1 MKKIIYISLLIITI
15 SKINIIEYG
24 KEIPFDKDNNEFELT
39 FKESGA
45 LLVSVTFGVPD
56 ILQLNM
62 SFKGSEYKDKVT
74 PPGIASIMLYGP
86 DFTNKIKLEYLSPS
100 NEKGTI
106 WLQPTTE
113 EVKIKL
119 YQTYEWKYNLNINL
133 IQIRDFQ
140 LIYSID
146 KSEKDAI
153 LEFKYDNN
161 FKIEDNVMASNPSKI
176 CHGTICLNGI
186 TNYNITKGESYKIYI
201 ALNYIKKTIPLGPPL
216 GLYYLPSFSFHFIYE
231 EKEEE
236 KEKLTEQSNKKGE
249 TENSI
254 ISSHKLNIILIITN
268 ILSLIILIV
277 LCILLW
283 RKKDESNIE
292 NNPNEGKKFEL
303 NEINF
308 EENE

>member
-74 PPGIASIMLYGP
+74 PPGISSIMLYGP

-140 LIYSID
+140 LVYSID

-153 LEFKYDNN
+153 LEFKYDNK
-161 FKIEDNVMASNPSKI
+161 FKI
-176 CHGTICLNGI
+176 
-186 TNYNITKGESYKIYI
+186 
-201 ALNYIKKTIPLGPPL
+201 
-216 GLYYLPSFSFHFIYE
+216 
-231 EKEEE
+231 
-236 KEKLTEQSNKKGE
+236 
-249 TENSI
+249 
-254 ISSHKLNIILIITN
+254 
-268 ILSLIILIV
+268 
-277 LCILLW
+277 
-283 RKKDESNIE
+283 
-292 NNPNEGKKFEL
+292 
-303 NEINF
+303 
-308 EENE
+308 